1 MTTVLLHPLH
11 ATSCNKMISI
21 ANALHKENCEV
32 IWLVENSTVRT
43 RLNHLS
49 DFQKWDVIEYEKK
62 VFLLSVKN
70 NIKLFLERALIF
82 LKKQTK
88 FNGYY
93 WFRCIL
99 MINDLRHKER
109 TIRQIFNKNKKVD
122 IVLVSGDRHLGYEP
136 AVLKIANELHIPC
149 LVPAI
154 SVGLNPKDRARRR
167 YVKNSDYDLSSE
179 YGLHRKFPDQF
190 ILNEE
195 RKIGFYYG
203 WQIRAL
209 DYLEM
214 LPEKPWTLGAS
225 KADYLLVRGEAE
237 KDENIKYGLPL
248 SKILVTGDPDYDV
261 LYNTMLNKKECK
273 KSIYD
278 FYQFSSGKNLI
289 VASLPQTFEHKV
301 LSWDDHWKMI
311 EHICKNLAQQDSN
324 VLLSLH
330 PKMDIKNYQYLEKD
344 FSITI
349 ARHSLSEILVAA
361 DVFVAGQG
369 SSTLLWAMLCN
380 IPTVVCD
387 WFGLNYK
394 QDYWQAKM
402 DIVTDAKVFGEALSN
417 NMEVTYRQSKVKEL
431 EQFDK
436 KILYDGQAM
445 NRLVEAMKTYSK
457 HSNM

>member
-1 MTTVLLHPLH
+1 M
-11 ATSCNKMISI
+11 
-21 ANALHKENCEV
+21 
-32 IWLVENSTVRT
+32 
-43 RLNHLS
+43 
-49 DFQKWDVIEYEKK
+49 
-62 VFLLSVKN
+62 
-70 NIKLFLERALIF
+70 
-82 LKKQTK
+82 
-88 FNGYY
+88 
-93 WFRCIL
+93 
-99 MINDLRHKER
+99 
-109 TIRQIFNKNKKVD
+109 
-122 IVLVSGDRHLGYEP
+122 
-136 AVLKIANELHIPC
+136 
-149 LVPAI
+149 
-154 SVGLNPKDRARRR
+154 
-167 YVKNSDYDLSSE
+167 
-179 YGLHRKFPDQF
+179 
-190 ILNEE
+190 
-195 RKIGFYYG
+195 
-203 WQIRAL
+203 
-209 DYLEM
+209 
-214 LPEKPWTLGAS
+214 
-225 KADYLLVRGEAE
+225 
-237 KDENIKYGLPL
+237 
-248 SKILVTGDPDYDV
+248 
-261 LYNTMLNKKECK
+261 
-273 KSIYD
+273 
-278 FYQFSSGKNLI
+278 I